1 MSPLKFSRLSTSIA
15 VITVAVAVPSACG
28 SGGADSSESS
38 EASEPDCAESAPF
51 ESVVGVITRYCAD
64 AWECSDHEGGVRQEY
79 LSGCL
84 RQHVDIARTCHRA
97 EDLLACSE
105 ETGRCAKAEA
115 ESCERAFAPCED

>member
-1 MSPLKFSRLSTSIA
+1 MLPLMRRVSSASTF
-15 VITVAVAVPSACG
+15 VMAVALTVACG

-51 ESVVGVITRYCAD
+51 ESVVGVIAGYCAD
-64 AWECSDHEGGVRQEY
+64 AWECSDHEGGVRQEF
-79 LSGCL
+79 LSGCY

-105 ETGRCAKAEA
+105 ETGRCAKVEA